1 MGGESPIGYIA
12 IYSPPYREGPGAGLF
27 LYREGQG
34 EGLGWRGLLTIGSD
48 NIAINKL
55 L

>member
-12 IYSPPYREGPGAGLF
+12 IYSPPYREGLGGGSRLLSIGA
-27 LYREGQG
+27 
-34 EGLGWRGLLTIGSD
+34 D

-55 L
+55 LLLKLNFLR